1 MDHEVLYNISSK
13 GRTFVPGK
21 ALGEE
26 TRSAIADKIISLGGD
41 IATGFF
47 PGSFTEVADTF
58 QVWPESVRKVWRLV
72 CSEGNVT
79 PRPRNLFGTVFSVK
93 SSELNSFLILK
104 QDYVVTLHSFAVTSQ
119 NMSVSPPPKQL
130 FWELYSVIYSRGFII
145 HIKLDHK
152 MTDISSR

>member
-1 MDHEVLYNISSK
+1 MDHEVLYKISSK
-13 GRTFVPGK
+13 GRTFVP
-21 ALGEE
+21 
-26 TRSAIADKIISLGGD
+26 
-41 IATGFF
+41 
-47 PGSFTEVADTF
+47 DTF

-79 PRPRNLFGTVFSVK
+79 PRPRN
-93 SSELNSFLILK
+93 
-104 QDYVVTLHSFAVTSQ
+104 Y
-119 NMSVSPPPKQL
+119 MSVSPPPKQL